1 MKHLLFLLVTILS
14 IEVNAQESDT
24 LYMSRLE
31 DTEWSRDFSNQK
43 QFQFIK
49 FTDGSVLGI
58 GDKMIFGNASG
69 TNQSTS
75 TQTGLFSSSTTR
87 NNTYSYIM
95 VGRMAAAMMSGV
107 VLLPDGWK
115 GRDAE
120 IENIKLYKSK
130 KEGKPSVASIIFQ
143 NKGADFTV
151 LDLKFAMQYGE
162 VINPKAAM
170 TSDQALA
177 ELKKAKDKLDL
188 GLISQKDFD
197 SLKTILAPIINKL

>member
-1 MKHLLFLLVTILS
+1 MKILPILILVLFTTT
-14 IEVNAQESDT
+14 AQSQNNDT
-24 LYMSRLE
+24 LFMSKLNNF
-31 DTEWSRDFSNQK
+31 EWSRDFSNQT
-43 QFQFIK
+43 QFQFIM
-49 FTDGSVLGI
+49 FEDGSVLGI

-75 TQTGLFSSSTTR
+75 TQSGLFSSSTTR
-87 NNTYSYIM
+87 TNTYSYIM
-95 VGRMAAAMMSGV
+95 VGRMAAAMMSGIT
-107 VLLPDGWK
+107 LLPDGWK

-151 LDLKFAMQYGE
+151 LDVKFALQFGE
-162 VINPKAAM
+162 IINPKAAM
-170 TSDQALA
+170 TSEQALS

-188 GLISQKDFD
+188 GLISQSDFD
-197 SLKTILAPIINKL
+197 SLKSKLAPIIK

>member
-1 MKHLLFLLVTILS
+1 MKHLFFTVITILS
-14 IEVNAQESDT
+14 INVQGQTNDT
-24 LYMSRLE
+24 LFMNKLN
-31 DTEWSRDFSNQK
+31 DFEWSRDFSNQT

-49 FTDGSVLGI
+49 FDDGTVLGI
-58 GDKMIFGNASG
+58 GDKMMFGNASG
-69 TNQSTS
+69 TNQSSS
-75 TQTGLFSSSTTR
+75 TQSGIFGSSTTKS
-87 NNTYSYIM
+87 NTYSYIM

-188 GLISQKDFD
+188 GLISLKEFD
-197 SLKTILAPIINKL
+197 SLKIILAPIIK